1 MENISY
7 VIINQQ
13 KNLQKR
19 FIGHFLLK
27 LTVFA
32 QKPFL
37 RKITKKYLLNL
48 ISKKIF

>member
-13 KNLQKR
+13 ENLQKR
-19 FIGHFLLK
+19 IIGHFLLK
-27 LTVFA
+27 LTVFD

-37 RKITKKYLLNL
+37 RKIGKKYLLN
-48 ISKKIF
+48 